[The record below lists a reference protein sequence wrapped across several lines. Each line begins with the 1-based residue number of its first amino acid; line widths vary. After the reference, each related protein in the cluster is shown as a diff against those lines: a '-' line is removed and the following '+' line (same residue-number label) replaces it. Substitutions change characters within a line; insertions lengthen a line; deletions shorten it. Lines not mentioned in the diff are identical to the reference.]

1 MSLDVNMATL
11 TLSIDTQDDVD
22 ADELNRLTGQLRA
35 ELEDLDVESVGFM
48 RDRAVPE
55 GAKVLDPVT
64 LGTLIVVVLPTV
76 LPKVMEFIQ
85 AWTLR
90 DEGHTVK
97 IKVQRGDRSIEVEY
111 PKAMTPEEAKKHI
124 DLVMDELSEKKH
136 H

>member
-1 MSLDVNMATL
+1 MATS
-11 TLSIDTQDDVD
+11 LS
-22 ADELNRLTGQLRA
+22 QLRA